1 MITTT
6 FKRYEK
12 KYQLDAVQYQN
23 ILPILLA
30 EMKPDTY
37 TSKNDSY
44 MIYNI
49 YYDTQHYD
57 VIRHSLSKPYY
68 KEKLR
73 LRSYTIP
80 ETLEER
86 VFLELKKKIG
96 GIVNKRRASL
106 RLNDAYNFVSKREY
120 PDGLKQSEVQ
130 VLKEIEYFLENRSI
144 EAKAYISYQRTA
156 YVGKNDPNL
165 RVTFDCNIKSRQ
177 TQLFLEKGDFGDFVL
192 PPNQYVMEI
201 KILGAMPL
209 WLARALSELKIY
221 SSSFSKYGKTYQE
234 YLSRAE

>member
-12 KYQLDAVQYQN
+12 KYQLDEFQYQK

-73 LRSYTIP
+73 LRSYSIP
-80 ETLEER
+80 ATLEDM

-96 GIVNKRRASL
+96 GIVNKRRTSL
-106 RLNDAYNFVSKREY
+106 KLNEAYNFVSKMEY
-120 PDGLKQSEVQ
+120 PEGLNQGDIQ
-130 VLKEIEYFLENRSI
+130 VLKEIEYFLKNRSI
-144 EAKAYISYQRTA
+144 EPKAYISYERTA

-177 TQLFLEKGDFGDFVL
+177 TSLLLEKGDFGDFVIA
-192 PPNQYVMEI
+192 PNQYVMEI

-209 WLARALSELKIY
+209 WLARVLSELKIY
-221 SSSFSKYGKTYQE
+221 SSSFSKYGRTYKE
-234 YLSRAE
+234 YLSQAE

>member
-12 KYQLDAVQYQN
+12 KYRLDAVQYQR

-37 TSKNDSY
+37 TSSNDSY

-49 YYDTQHYD
+49 YYDTPHYD

-120 PDGLKQSEVQ
+120 PEGLNRSELQ
-130 VLKEIEYFLENRSI
+130 VLKEIEYFLNNRSV
-144 EAKAYISYQRTA
+144 EPKAYISYERTA
-156 YVGKNDPNL
+156 YVGKSDPNL

-177 TQLFLEKGDFGDFVL
+177 NNLVLEKGDAGDFVI
-192 PPNQYVMEI
+192 PPNQYIMEV

-209 WLARALSELKIY
+209 WLARTLSELKIY
-221 SSSFSKYGKTYQE
+221 SSSFSKYGRTYQE
-234 YLSRAE
+234 YRNVAE